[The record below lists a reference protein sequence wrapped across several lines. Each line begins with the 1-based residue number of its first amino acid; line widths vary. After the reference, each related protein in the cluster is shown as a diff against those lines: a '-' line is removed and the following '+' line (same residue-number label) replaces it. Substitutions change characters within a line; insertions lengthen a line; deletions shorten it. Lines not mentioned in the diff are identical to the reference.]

1 MDDADLF
8 RETVA
13 QPTGLVEVLG
23 GLTEGEWD
31 TPSLC
36 AGWRVR
42 EVVAHITMP
51 YRHTGKDAVLAMLK
65 ARGRFDVAADRLAR
79 RDTSQLSPADLLD
92 CLRRNVA
99 HPWKPPGGGGQ
110 LGALCH
116 DVIHGLDITE
126 ALHVGPV
133 SPLSRVATVIASRRL
148 PGPSRSTWIP
158 TSSWPPTPTS
168 PRHSRPIRI
177 PAKGILLICTART
190 AAPRGDGRCRVL
202 IARL

>member
-13 QPTGLVEVLG
+13 QRTGLVEVLG

-42 EVVAHITMP
+42 EVVAHITLP
-51 YRHTGKDAVLAMLK
+51 YRHTGKDVVLAMLK

-79 RDTSQLSPADLLD
+79 EDTSQLSSVELLD
-92 CLRRNVA
+92 CLRQNVA

-133 SPLSRVATVIASRRL
+133 SPPSRVATVLASPKLARAFKVDLDPYQLVATDTDVTR
-148 PGPSRSTWIP
+148 GTG
-158 TSSWPPTPTS
+158 
-168 PRHSRPIRI
+168 RPIRM

-190 AAPRGDGRCRVL
+190 AAPAG
-202 IARL
+202 